1 MNASSETDEKRLT
14 RMALVRKRFARNKLA
29 VAGLVILVAMFVLA
43 FVGPFF
49 GKHSWDSLDFFSLLQ
64 PPSREHFLAP
74 LRLEE
79 MSMRSRSAV
88 CRSRSSSV
96 FWLRFF
102 QLVWLPSPVGSQVFT
117 VAKLIAR

>member
-1 MNASSETDEKRLT
+1 MNATTETVEKRLT

-43 FVGPFF
+43 FVG
-49 GKHSWDSLDFFSLLQ
+49 HFSESTAGIVSIFSASFSHRQ
-64 PPSREHFLAP
+64 KSTFSAP

-96 FWLRFF
+96 F
-102 QLVWLPSPVGSQVFT
+102 
-117 VAKLIAR
+117 